1 MKYSLRSLM
10 IVVAVG
16 PPLLAFLAI
25 EIWREFHWYNGPNLL
40 SLVVLLGI
48 PIAIYR
54 VLAGFR
60 KPAP

>member
-10 IVVAVG
+10 IVAMVG

-25 EIWREFHWYNGPNLL
+25 EIWREFHWYKGPNLL
-40 SLVVLLGI
+40 SLVILLGI

-54 VLAGFR
+54 VLTGFR
-60 KPAP
+60 NPSP